1 MANNQAKTNYTI
13 FLSLVFIGIGGYE
26 LYEKF
31 VLESELPT
39 YQWVLAIGLV
49 LLGIYQLVTLSRKR
63 NT

>member
-13 FLSLVFIGIGGYE
+13 FLSLIFIGIGGYK

-31 VLESELPT
+31 VLEIELPT

-49 LLGIYQLVTLSRKR
+49 LLGIYQLISLSRKR